1 LIEKYQ
7 GVKQMNLSKLF
18 ELQRQLDEHIE
29 KEHPRKPG
37 EDRLAKKIL
46 ALMVEIGELANCWRG
61 FKYWSNDQEPR
72 TESEV
77 VCHACKGQGG
87 FVYTDEYQR
96 ATEPFEECLYC
107 EGTGVER
114 VKNPLLEEFVDNLHF
129 ILSIGLD
136 LELDNY
142 HIAITPLK
150 LDNVTDQFIELNYQT
165 YLVLKDSEYR
175 KDKGRIQWMTLIN
188 LFIGLSEMLGFTWE
202 QTEEAYMRKN
212 AVNHQRQ
219 ENGY

>member
-29 KEHPRKPG
+29 NEHPRKPG

-46 ALMVEIGELANCWRG
+46 ALFVELGELANEHRG

-72 TESEV
+72 IGGDCSCDDGYIDVYMGHGV
-77 VCHACKGQGG
+77 VEQDICP
-87 FVYTDEYQR
+87 R
-96 ATEPFEECLYC
+96 C
-107 EGTGVER
+107 EGMGELPNT
-114 VKNPLLEEFVDNLHF
+114 LLEEFVDNLHF

-142 HIAITPLK
+142 HIAISPLK

-165 YLVLKDSEYR
+165 YLVLKDSEFR

-188 LFIGLSEMLGFTWE
+188 LFIGLGEILGFTWE
-202 QTEEAYMRKN
+202 QIEEAYLQKN
-212 AVNHQRQ
+212 AVNHERQ
-219 ENGY
+219 NNGY